1 MRSLSPS
8 PLLAAALLA
17 VLPDLTAQTVP
28 SPSPVETAMHATFK
42 LFNQSST
49 ATCFLLKDPP
59 TGEVYL
65 VTAAHVLSNARGET
79 SILVLR
85 KTDADGRYQRLD
97 QTIPIREG
105 EKDLWTKHPEQDIAA
120 MRLTLPAGTLESNA
134 ILPLSALESPGLTY
148 GGQIIVLT
156 YPKRLES
163 SPAGFPV
170 ARQGIVASFP
180 LRPSDDPVFMIDFT
194 AWDGDSGGP
203 VVLDRPD
210 GPVIAGLA
218 ISRIHHNETIE
229 TETES
234 RKVKHALGLGKA
246 LHSSLILDTI
256 RQIPRAAPDTEEA
269 PATAAP

>member
-1 MRSLSPS
+1 
-8 PLLAAALLA
+8 
-17 VLPDLTAQTVP
+17 
-28 SPSPVETAMHATFK
+28 MHATFK
-42 LFNQSST
+42 LFNRSST

-59 TGEVYL
+59 TDEVYL
-65 VTAAHVLSNARGET
+65 VTAAHVLSKAKGET

-105 EKDLWTKHPEQDIAA
+105 KKDLWTQHPELDIAA
-120 MRLTLPAGTLESNA
+120 MRLTLPAGTLENSA
-134 ILPLSALESPGLTY
+134 TLPLSALESPGLTY
-148 GGQIIVLT
+148 GGPVTILA
-156 YPKRLES
+156 YPKRVES
-163 SPAGFPV
+163 NSAGFPV

-180 LRPSDDPVFMIDFT
+180 LRPADNPVFMIDFT

-203 VVLDRPD
+203 VVLAGPD
-210 GPVIAGLA
+210 GPAIAGLV

-229 TETES
+229 TETED
-234 RKVKHALGLGKA
+234 RKVKHALDLGNA